1 MCTPLPAA
9 PAAAAALHRHSPLAF
24 RPPLSTTP
32 PSFVRRPCVRAR
44 ANATNTRAE
53 EERRAGCFGRSLHAR
68 RQRARRSSLASS
80 ARQLFSLLSL
90 LLSSLGTAGWC
101 CSQATQQQPGCHCWS
116 LARPA
121 ARPRP
126 PSPLVLPPAAH
137 ECRQLTLCRALQA
150 AGRCSPSPRRTAHPL
165 TATATAPPPLAAA
178 ARSPAMQAG
187 KIAVRVLSASGFR
200 ASPAASE
207 QQQQQQQQLA
217 PEAPVYLVCEVRRG
231 AVRTM
236 HCRHSFC
243 SSPALLNPPIIS
255 RHRPASPRAAA
266 GLRPPGDGAAQQG
279 RGARQTHSV

>member
-1 MCTPLPAA
+1 MRARPCKCNKYESRGREAGGVLWPIAACEAAACSSLVAGLECPPALQSSLSPALLTRHCWVVLLTSHTAAARVPLLVARSPGSASKAAEPPRA
-9 PAAAAALHRHSPLAF
+9 PA
-24 RPPLSTTP
+24 
-32 PSFVRRPCVRAR
+32 
-44 ANATNTRAE
+44 
-53 EERRAGCFGRSLHAR
+53 
-68 RQRARRSSLASS
+68 
-80 ARQLFSLLSL
+80 
-90 LLSSLGTAGWC
+90 C
-101 CSQATQQQPGCHCWS
+101 C
-116 LARPA
+116 
-121 ARPRP
+121 PR
-126 PSPLVLPPAAH
+126 VQAAH
-137 ECRQLTLCRALQA
+137 CVQA